1 MALYSADQIVGK
13 TLIAKVQIPIKRNAL
28 DDAPTVFTVNPGQA
42 VGTVYSWLNV
52 GPGRSTLYWAFYDE
66 FKRPYY
72 APHRV
77 GFYDISSLQ
86 QQGTL
91 TVKQEAEAQA
101 KKDETL
107 SDILQKNFRLL
118 LIVGAVAVV
127 AKTVLPELIKGR
139 K

>member
-1 MALYSADQIVGK
+1 MALYSAEQIVGR
-13 TLIAKVQIPIKRNAL
+13 TLIAKVQIPIKRNPL
-28 DDAPTVFTVNPGQA
+28 DTAPSVFTVNPGQA

-52 GPGRSTLYWAFYDE
+52 APGRSSLYWAFYDE

-72 APHRV
+72 AAHKP
-77 GFYDISSLQ
+77 GYYDISSLQ

-101 KKDETL
+101 KKNETL

-127 AKTVLPELIKGR
+127 AKTVLPELIKAR